1 MIHIDT
7 QTMYIHEVSFRNI
20 VLKIYEIP
28 TIYVPKPDSI
38 GYNAY
43 KTIMVIFIWH
53 MKIIFIYLHSHLVIY
68 IHFLQSNDMILSY
81 IWNVNFRSNKNFN

>member
-20 VLKIYEIP
+20 VLKLYEIP

-38 GYNAY
+38 GYKAY
-43 KTIMVIFIWH
+43 NTVMVTI
-53 MKIIFIYLHSHLVIY
+53 
-68 IHFLQSNDMILSY
+68 
-81 IWNVNFRSNKNFN
+81 